1 MKRVFKLL
9 VVAITVFASLSLNN
23 VYAANENLVIER
35 NTLKDGH
42 IEVLVDVKEDAHIYG
57 GELIFEY
64 NKDQLELES
73 VKSNKEQNMLVSVNK
88 NYKNEGNKIKAVF
101 ASAEEVV
108 GHVFAITLK
117 SKDNEVK
124 DEDIVIDQVSV
135 GDKDGKIIPE
145 ITQSTVTVKNEAGE
159 SKVTAS
165 FEDVDK
171 TQKTQEKTYDTQKAK
186 TNTTQKSKKEVKE
199 SKKSNNMIYIAGAV
213 VILVIGLIAFKM
225 KKKYNILVENKNL
238 K

>member
-23 VYAANENLVIER
+23 VYAANENLVIEK

-64 NKDQLELES
+64 NKDKLELQS

-145 ITQSTVTVKNEAGE
+145 ITQSTVTVKNESGE

-171 TQKTQEKTYDTQKAK
+171 TQKTQEKTYDKQKAK
-186 TNTTQKSKKEVKE
+186 TNATQKSKREVKE
-199 SKKSNNMIYIAGAV
+199 SKKSNNIIYIAGAV

-225 KKKYNILVENKNL
+225 KKK
-238 K
+238 

>member
-23 VYAANENLVIER
+23 VYAANENLVIEK

-64 NKDQLELES
+64 NKDKLELES
-73 VKSNKEQNMLVSVNK
+73 VKSNKKQNMLVSVNK

-145 ITQSTVTVKNEAGE
+145 ITQSTVTVENEAGK

-186 TNTTQKSKKEVKE
+186 TNATQKSKKEVKE
-199 SKKSNNMIYIAGAV
+199 SKKSNNMIYVAGAA

-225 KKKYNILVENKNL
+225 KKQ
-238 K
+238 

>member
-23 VYAANENLVIER
+23 VYAANENLVIEK

-117 SKDNEVK
+117 SK

-225 KKKYNILVENKNL
+225 KKK
-238 K
+238 

>member
-9 VVAITVFASLSLNN
+9 VVAITVFASLSLNK
-23 VYAANENLVIER
+23 VYAANENLVIEK

-57 GELIFEY
+57 GELILEY
-64 NKDQLELES
+64 NKDKLELES

-124 DEDIVIDQVSV
+124 DEDIVIDQASV

-186 TNTTQKSKKEVKE
+186 TSATQESKKEVKE
-199 SKKSNNMIYIAGAV
+199 SKKSNNIIYIAGAV

-225 KKKYNILVENKNL
+225 KKNSMF
-238 K
+238 

>member
-23 VYAANENLVIER
+23 VYAANENLVIEK

-88 NYKNEGNKIKAVF
+88 NYKNEGNKIKAAF

-124 DEDIVIDQVSV
+124 NEDIVIDQVSV

-186 TNTTQKSKKEVKE
+186 TSATQESKKEVKE

-225 KKKYNILVENKNL
+225 KKK
-238 K
+238 

>member
-9 VVAITVFASLSLNN
+9 VVVITVFASLSLNN
-23 VYAANENLVIER
+23 VYAANENLVIEK

-117 SKDNEVK
+117 SKGNEVK

-145 ITQSTVTVKNEAGE
+145 ITQSTVTVENEAGE

-186 TNTTQKSKKEVKE
+186 TSATQESKKEVKE

-213 VILVIGLIAFKM
+213 VILVIGLIIFKM
-225 KKKYNILVENKNL
+225 KKK
-238 K
+238 

>member
-9 VVAITVFASLSLNN
+9 VVAVTVFASLSLNN

-225 KKKYNILVENKNL
+225 KKK
-238 K
+238 

>member
-23 VYAANENLVIER
+23 VYAANENLVIEK

-124 DEDIVIDQVSV
+124 NEDIVIDQVSV

-145 ITQSTVTVKNEAGE
+145 ITQSTVTVKNESGE

-171 TQKTQEKTYDTQKAK
+171 TQKTQEKTYDKQKAK
-186 TNTTQKSKKEVKE
+186 TNATQKSKREVKE
-199 SKKSNNMIYIAGAV
+199 SKKSNNIIYIAGAV

-225 KKKYNILVENKNL
+225 KKK
-238 K
+238 

>member
-124 DEDIVIDQVSV
+124 DEDIVIDQVSF

-186 TNTTQKSKKEVKE
+186 TNATQKSKKEVKE
-199 SKKSNNMIYIAGAV
+199 SKKSNNMIYVAGAV
-213 VILVIGLIAFKM
+213 LILVIGLIAFKM
-225 KKKYNILVENKNL
+225 KKQ
-238 K
+238 

>member
-23 VYAANENLVIER
+23 VYAANENLVIEK

-145 ITQSTVTVKNEAGE
+145 ITQSTVTVENEAGE

-186 TNTTQKSKKEVKE
+186 TNAAQKSKKEVKE
-199 SKKSNNMIYIAGAV
+199 SKKSNNMIYVAGAV
-213 VILVIGLIAFKM
+213 LILVIGLIAFKM
-225 KKKYNILVENKNL
+225 KKQ
-238 K
+238 

>member
-1 MKRVFKLL
+1 MKRILKLL
-9 VVAITVFASLSLNN
+9 LVIITVFASLSLNN
-23 VYAANENLVIER
+23 VYAANENLVIEK

-64 NKDQLELES
+64 NKDKLELES

-108 GHVFAITLK
+108 GHVFVITLK
-117 SKDNEVK
+117 SKENAVK
-124 DEDIVIDQVSV
+124 DEDVVLNQVSV

-159 SKVTAS
+159 SEVTAS

-186 TNTTQKSKKEVKE
+186 TSATQKAKTSATQKSKKEEKE
-199 SKKSNNMIYIAGAV
+199 NKKSNNMIYIVGAA
-213 VILVIGLIAFKM
+213 VILVIGLIVFKM
-225 KKKYNILVENKNL
+225 KKK
-238 K
+238 

>member
-23 VYAANENLVIER
+23 VYAANENLVIEK

-64 NKDQLELES
+64 NKDKLELES

-145 ITQSTVTVKNEAGE
+145 ITQSTVTVENEAGE

-186 TNTTQKSKKEVKE
+186 TNATQKSKKEVKE
-199 SKKSNNMIYIAGAV
+199 SKKSNNMIYVAGAV
-213 VILVIGLIAFKM
+213 LILVIGLIAFKM
-225 KKKYNILVENKNL
+225 KKQ
-238 K
+238 

>member
-23 VYAANENLVIER
+23 VYAANENLVIEK

-42 IEVLVDVKEDAHIYG
+42 IEVLVDVKEDAHVYG

-108 GHVFAITLK
+108 GNVFAITLK

-145 ITQSTVTVKNEAGE
+145 ITQSTVTVENEAGE

-186 TNTTQKSKKEVKE
+186 TNATQKSKKEVKE
-199 SKKSNNMIYIAGAV
+199 SKKSNNMIYVAGAV
-213 VILVIGLIAFKM
+213 LILVIGLIAFKM
-225 KKKYNILVENKNL
+225 KKK
-238 K
+238 

>member
-186 TNTTQKSKKEVKE
+186 TSATQESKKEVKE

-225 KKKYNILVENKNL
+225 KKK
-238 K
+238 

>member
-9 VVAITVFASLSLNN
+9 VVTITVFASLSLNN

-225 KKKYNILVENKNL
+225 KKK
-238 K
+238 

>member
-1 MKRVFKLL
+1 MF
-9 VVAITVFASLSLNN
+9 
-23 VYAANENLVIER
+23 
-35 NTLKDGH
+35 
-42 IEVLVDVKEDAHIYG
+42 
-57 GELIFEY
+57 
-64 NKDQLELES
+64 
-73 VKSNKEQNMLVSVNK
+73 
-88 NYKNEGNKIKAVF
+88 
-101 ASAEEVV
+101 
-108 GHVFAITLK
+108 FAITLK

-145 ITQSTVTVKNEAGE
+145 ITQSTVIVKNEADE

-186 TNTTQKSKKEVKE
+186 TNATQKSKKEVKE
-199 SKKSNNMIYIAGAV
+199 TKKSNNMIYIVGASI

-225 KKKYNILVENKNL
+225 KKK
-238 K
+238 

>member
-9 VVAITVFASLSLNN
+9 LVVITVFASLSLNN
-23 VYAANENLVIER
+23 VYAANENLVIEK

-42 IEVLVDVKEDAHIYG
+42 IEVLVDVKADAHIYG

-64 NKDQLELES
+64 NKDKLELES
-73 VKSNKEQNMLVSVNK
+73 VKSNKEQNMLVSVNE

-124 DEDIVIDQVSV
+124 DEDIVIAQVSV

-145 ITQSTVTVKNEAGE
+145 ITQSTVTVENEAGE

-186 TNTTQKSKKEVKE
+186 TNATQKSKKEVKE
-199 SKKSNNMIYIAGAV
+199 NKKSNNMIYIAGTV
-213 VILVIGLIAFKM
+213 VILVIGLIVFKL
-225 KKKYNILVENKNL
+225 KKK
-238 K
+238 

>member
-9 VVAITVFASLSLNN
+9 VVVITVFASLSLNN
-23 VYAANENLVIER
+23 VYAANENLVIEK

-117 SKDNEVK
+117 SKGNEVK

-145 ITQSTVTVKNEAGE
+145 ITQSTVTVENEAGE

-171 TQKTQEKTYDTQKAK
+171 TQNTQEKTYDTQKAK
-186 TNTTQKSKKEVKE
+186 TSATQESKKEVKE

-213 VILVIGLIAFKM
+213 VILVIGLIIFKM
-225 KKKYNILVENKNL
+225 KKK
-238 K
+238 

>member
-23 VYAANENLVIER
+23 VYAANENLVIEK

-64 NKDQLELES
+64 NKDKLELES

-145 ITQSTVTVKNEAGE
+145 ITQSTVTVENEAGK

-186 TNTTQKSKKEVKE
+186 TNATQKSKKEVKE
-199 SKKSNNMIYIAGAV
+199 SKKSNNMIYVAGAA

-225 KKKYNILVENKNL
+225 KKQ
-238 K
+238 

>member
-23 VYAANENLVIER
+23 VYAANENLVIEK

-124 DEDIVIDQVSV
+124 NEDIVIDQVSV

-186 TNTTQKSKKEVKE
+186 TSATQESKKEVKE

-225 KKKYNILVENKNL
+225 KKK
-238 K
+238 

>member
-23 VYAANENLVIER
+23 VYAANENLVIEK

-135 GDKDGKIIPE
+135 GDKDGKIIPK
-145 ITQSTVTVKNEAGE
+145 ITQSTITVKNEAGE

-186 TNTTQKSKKEVKE
+186 TNATQKSKKEVKE
-199 SKKSNNMIYIAGAV
+199 SKKSNNMIYVAGAV
-213 VILVIGLIAFKM
+213 LILVIGLIAFKM
-225 KKKYNILVENKNL
+225 KKQ
-238 K
+238 

>member
-23 VYAANENLVIER
+23 VYAANENLVIEK
-35 NTLKDGH
+35 NTLKDEH

-225 KKKYNILVENKNL
+225 KKK
-238 K
+238 

>member
-23 VYAANENLVIER
+23 VYAANENLVIEK

-64 NKDQLELES
+64 NKDKLELES

-145 ITQSTVTVKNEAGE
+145 ITQSTVTVENEAGK

-171 TQKTQEKTYDTQKAK
+171 TQKTYDTQKAK
-186 TNTTQKSKKEVKE
+186 TNATQKSKKEVKE
-199 SKKSNNMIYIAGAV
+199 RKKSNNMIYVAGAA

-225 KKKYNILVENKNL
+225 KKK
-238 K
+238 

>member
-1 MKRVFKLL
+1 MKKVFKLL
-9 VVAITVFASLSLNN
+9 LVVITVFASLSLNN
-23 VYAANENLVIER
+23 VYAANENLVIEK

-64 NKDQLELES
+64 NKDKLELES
-73 VKSNKEQNMLVSVNK
+73 VKSNKEQNMLVSVNE

-124 DEDIVIDQVSV
+124 DEDIVIAQVSV

-145 ITQSTVTVKNEAGE
+145 ITQSTVTVENEAGE

-186 TNTTQKSKKEVKE
+186 TNATQKSKKEVKE
-199 SKKSNNMIYIAGAV
+199 NKKSNNMIYIAGAV
-213 VILVIGLIAFKM
+213 VILVIGLIVFKL
-225 KKKYNILVENKNL
+225 KKK
-238 K
+238 

>member
-171 TQKTQEKTYDTQKAK
+171 TQEKTYDTQKAK

-225 KKKYNILVENKNL
+225 KKK
-238 K
+238 

>member
-9 VVAITVFASLSLNN
+9 VVVITVFASLSLNN
-23 VYAANENLVIER
+23 VYAANENLVIEK

-117 SKDNEVK
+117 SKGNEVK

-145 ITQSTVTVKNEAGE
+145 ITQSTVTVENEAGE

-171 TQKTQEKTYDTQKAK
+171 NQKTQEKTYDTQKAK
-186 TNTTQKSKKEVKE
+186 TSATQESKKEVKE
-199 SKKSNNMIYIAGAV
+199 SKKSNNMIYIAGTV
-213 VILVIGLIAFKM
+213 VILVIGLIIFKM
-225 KKKYNILVENKNL
+225 KKK
-238 K
+238 

>member
-23 VYAANENLVIER
+23 VYAANENLVIEK

-64 NKDQLELES
+64 NKDKLELES

-145 ITQSTVTVKNEAGE
+145 ITQSTITVKNEAGE

-186 TNTTQKSKKEVKE
+186 TNATQKSKKEVKE
-199 SKKSNNMIYIAGAV
+199 SKKSNNMIYVAGAV
-213 VILVIGLIAFKM
+213 LILVIGLIAFKM
-225 KKKYNILVENKNL
+225 KKQ
-238 K
+238 

>member
-23 VYAANENLVIER
+23 VYAANENLVIEK

-225 KKKYNILVENKNL
+225 KKK
-238 K
+238 

>member
-23 VYAANENLVIER
+23 VYAANENLVIEK
-35 NTLKDGH
+35 NALKDGH

-135 GDKDGKIIPE
+135 GDEDGKIIPE
-145 ITQSTVTVKNEAGE
+145 ITQSTITVKNEAGE

-186 TNTTQKSKKEVKE
+186 TNATQKSKKEVKE
-199 SKKSNNMIYIAGAV
+199 SKKSNNMIYVAGAV
-213 VILVIGLIAFKM
+213 VILVIGLILFKM
-225 KKKYNILVENKNL
+225 KKK
-238 K
+238 

>member
-64 NKDQLELES
+64 NKDKLELES

-145 ITQSTVTVKNEAGE
+145 ITQSTVTVENEAGE

-171 TQKTQEKTYDTQKAK
+171 TQKTQEKTYDKQKAK
-186 TNTTQKSKKEVKE
+186 TNATQKSKREVKE
-199 SKKSNNMIYIAGAV
+199 SKKSNNIIYIAGAV

-225 KKKYNILVENKNL
+225 KKK
-238 K
+238 

>member
-42 IEVLVDVKEDAHIYG
+42 IEVVVDVKEDAHIYG

-225 KKKYNILVENKNL
+225 KKK
-238 K
+238 

>member
-225 KKKYNILVENKNL
+225 KKK
-238 K
+238 

>member
-1 MKRVFKLL
+1 MKKVFKLL
-9 VVAITVFASLSLNN
+9 LVAITVFASLSLNN
-23 VYAANENLVIER
+23 VYAANENLVIEK
-35 NTLKDGH
+35 NTLKDGY

-64 NKDQLELES
+64 NKDKLELES

-145 ITQSTVTVKNEAGE
+145 ITQSTVTVENEAGE

-186 TNTTQKSKKEVKE
+186 TNATQKSEKEVKE

-225 KKKYNILVENKNL
+225 KKK
-238 K
+238 

>member
-145 ITQSTVTVKNEAGE
+145 ITQSTITVKNEAGE

-186 TNTTQKSKKEVKE
+186 TNATQKSKKEVKE

-213 VILVIGLIAFKM
+213 VILVIGLILFKI
-225 KKKYNILVENKNL
+225 KKK
-238 K
+238 

>member
-23 VYAANENLVIER
+23 VYAANENLVIEK

-64 NKDQLELES
+64 NKDKLELES

-145 ITQSTVTVKNEAGE
+145 ITQSTVTVKNEVGE

-186 TNTTQKSKKEVKE
+186 TSATHESKKEVKE
-199 SKKSNNMIYIAGAV
+199 SKKSNNMIYVAAAA
-213 VILVIGLIAFKM
+213 VILVIGLITFKM
-225 KKKYNILVENKNL
+225 KKK
-238 K
+238 

>member
-23 VYAANENLVIER
+23 VYAANENLVIEK

-42 IEVLVDVKEDAHIYG
+42 IEVLVDVKENAHIYG

-64 NKDQLELES
+64 NKDKLELES
-73 VKSNKEQNMLVSVNK
+73 VKSNKEQNILVSVNK

-145 ITQSTVTVKNEAGE
+145 ITQSTITVKNAAGE

-186 TNTTQKSKKEVKE
+186 TNATQKSKKEVKE
-199 SKKSNNMIYIAGAV
+199 SKKSNNMIYVAGAV
-213 VILVIGLIAFKM
+213 LILVIGLIAFKM
-225 KKKYNILVENKNL
+225 KKQ
-238 K
+238 

>member
-23 VYAANENLVIER
+23 VYAANENLVIEK

-64 NKDQLELES
+64 NKDKLELES

-186 TNTTQKSKKEVKE
+186 TSATQESKKEVKE

-225 KKKYNILVENKNL
+225 KKK
-238 K
+238 

>member
-23 VYAANENLVIER
+23 VYAANENLVIEK

-145 ITQSTVTVKNEAGE
+145 ITQSTVTVENEAGE

-225 KKKYNILVENKNL
+225 KKK
-238 K
+238 

>member
-23 VYAANENLVIER
+23 VYAANENLVIEK

-64 NKDQLELES
+64 NKDKLELES

-117 SKDNEVK
+117 LKDNEVK

-145 ITQSTVTVKNEAGE
+145 ITQSTVTVKNETVE

-186 TNTTQKSKKEVKE
+186 TSATQESKKEVKE
-199 SKKSNNMIYIAGAV
+199 SKKSNNMIYVAGAV

-225 KKKYNILVENKNL
+225 KKK
-238 K
+238 